1 MAAALPP
8 LNCHYNETRLIEE
21 KGWTDLALSG
31 VRHLFRVE
39 GVGAIHHCLPPS
51 PVTLNSCILFH
62 SASVGVRKFSANT
75 CICKRGSVWWGGGR
89 RNDVMR
95 ICRKSE
101 KIFW

>member
-39 GVGAIHHCLPPS
+39 GVGAIHHCVPPS
-51 PVTLNSCILFH
+51 PVTLNSSILFH
-62 SASVGVRKFSANT
+62 SRSDGVRKFSANT
-75 CICKRGSVWWGGGR
+75 CICKRGSVVDGVVGGMMLCGFAL
-89 RNDVMR
+89 
-95 ICRKSE
+95 KSE